1 MQYINSRLKHQ
12 SLSKVQS
19 CFSVKLIAESANSII
34 VGCMSLE
41 RRIKIQVKGKTHQFF
56 AVYPPGFED
65 IGVAELKN
73 AGITQIDNIET
84 GGILFTAKIQQMMQ
98 AVISCRGAVRIL
110 MRLASFNASNFSMLM
125 RRLKNEIAWELYL
138 PPKCIPDFSVSAVKS
153 RLYHSDAVAEH
164 ARKAFVSMVGN
175 DATPQEQTVY
185 IRIVNDKCTI
195 SLDCCKES
203 LQRRGYKIYTADA
216 PLRENL
222 ASLLIERIATQFP
235 EKRYDA
241 VYDPM
246 CGSGTFL
253 TEAAL
258 QNGKL
263 QSKLASLR
271 TFAFQQW
278 PVYSEAAFNFIVHKQ
293 PPAFSHIFSDNL
305 QIFGSDI
312 NNGNI
317 RLTSENTANLGLTII
332 NNFSEM
338 LDEPAIHLMTADFFK
353 TTKKSIPFKEKM
365 LLIFNPPYG
374 KRLKID
380 KKTFFT
386 QIGSHLKL
394 HYKNCDALVI
404 VPDEEAEK
412 AMKLYYEKKW
422 IFKNG
427 GLPVAALFFRL

>member
-1 MQYINSRLKHQ
+1 
-12 SLSKVQS
+12 
-19 CFSVKLIAESANSII
+19 
-34 VGCMSLE
+34 MSLE
-41 RRIKIQVKGKTHQFF
+41 RRIKIQVKGKPHQFF

-65 IGVAELKN
+65 IGVLELKN
-73 AGITQIDNIET
+73 AGITQIDNVET
-84 GGILFTAKIQQMMQ
+84 GGILFTAKIQQMIQ
-98 AVISCRGAVRIL
+98 AVLSCKGAVRIL

-125 RRLKNEIAWELYL
+125 RHLKNEIAWELYL
-138 PPKCIPDFSVSAVKS
+138 PPDCIPDFSVSSAKS

-164 ARKAFVSMVGN
+164 AKKAFVSMFGN
-175 DATPQEQTVY
+175 NTSPQGQTIY

-195 SLDCCKES
+195 SLDCCGES

-222 ASLLIERIATQFP
+222 ASLLMERIAVQFP
-235 EKRYDA
+235 ENRYDA

-263 QSKLASLR
+263 QSKLAALR
-271 TFAFQQW
+271 SFAFQKW
-278 PVYSEAAFNFIVHKQ
+278 PVYSEAAFNFTANKCQ
-293 PPAFSHIFSDNL
+293 PAFSQLFPDDM

-312 NNGNI
+312 TDKNI
-317 RLTSENTANLGLTII
+317 RLTSENAANLGLTVID
-332 NNFSEM
+332 NFTER
-338 LDEPAIHLMTADFFK
+338 LDSPAIHLMTADFFK
-353 TTKKSIPFKEKM
+353 TTKKQLPFKEKM

-380 KKTFFT
+380 KKTFFA

-404 VPDEEAEK
+404 VPDEESEK